1 MYPPPPNP
9 SFSYPISQ
17 VSNSVDKHC
26 TLQNWLLQMS
36 MNTHIV
42 NDPSLQNKKS
52 IIFHSNRSYFA
63 YKLLFILYSNVILE
77 NFPKEKHILNW
88 IDLFFFWYIYNFF
101 YCFITSFS
109 WKMQIFNK
117 KRKSKRNFFEY
128 ENIQFI
134 CWKSQNKQLF
144 SYIQRN
150 NRDNNNI
157 QWI

>member
-1 MYPPPPNP
+1 MYPPIRVASATP
-9 SFSYPISQ
+9 SLKLTLYKEL
-17 VSNSVDKHC
+17 SVQFRRP
-26 TLQNWLLQMS
+26 TLQIAKLIFENVY

-42 NDPSLQNKKS
+42 NDPSHQNKKS

-144 SYIQRN
+144 FLHSKE
-150 NRDNNNI
+150 
-157 QWI
+157 